1 VVRALVLAAL
11 LVSLAGPAAA
21 AVGLAAT
28 VEELAG
34 ESDAVLRGRVAGRA
48 SRWSEGGRRL
58 VTEIVLE
65 VNERWRGEAPAR
77 VVLLVPGG
85 ERDGVGQRVDG
96 APAFDDGEEVVVFLR
111 RLPGGAFRVHGMA
124 QGKFRVVEGEAR
136 PDLRRVRLV
145 AGEGR
150 AGSRRVEAMPLDE
163 LARRVRAP

>member
-1 VVRALVLAAL
+1 MVRALALAAL

-34 ESDAVLRGRVAGRA
+34 ESDAVVRGRVAGRA
-48 SRWSEGGRRL
+48 SRWTDGGRRL
-58 VTEIVLE
+58 VTEIILE
-65 VNERWRGEAPAR
+65 VNERWRGEAPGR
-77 VVLLVPGG
+77 VVLRVPGG

-111 RLPGGAFRVHGMA
+111 RLPGGAFRVHGLA
-124 QGKFRVVEGEAR
+124 QGKFRVLEGEAR
-136 PDLRRVRLV
+136 PDLRRIRLV
-145 AGEGR
+145 AGEAR
-150 AGSRRVEAMPLDE
+150 PGSRRVEAMPIGE